1 MLITERSKRPAVKLY
16 VRFRW
21 IALVALFPFLV
32 LGLAVLVSR
41 IYDLVRYD
49 PAYFTDMYLERYDR
63 PGEVAR
69 GLEAALQTGD
79 TELLAE
85 LQGLRWPVEFPTSPD
100 LIFVMLWER
109 TDQFITYLFFNT
121 RTYERQPHYVE
132 EWSGRWIVSPEDLHY
147 YLHSGKWQEVFFPL
161 AIVWWL
167 VGFLT
172 IALVWLFRVS
182 ETMRARL
189 YGE

>member
-1 MLITERSKRPAVKLY
+1 VKLY

-41 IYDLVRYD
+41 VYDLVRYD
-49 PAYFTDMYLERYDR
+49 PTYFADVYLERYDR
-63 PGEVAR
+63 PGELAR
-69 GLEAALQTGD
+69 DLEEALQTGD

-85 LQGLRWPVEFPTSPD
+85 LQGLRWPAEFPTSPD
-100 LIFVMLWER
+100 ITFIMLWER
-109 TDQFITYLFFNT
+109 TDRFITYLFFNN
-121 RTYERQPHYVE
+121 RTYERQPQYVE
-132 EWSGRWIVSPEDLHY
+132 ERGGRWVVSPEDLHY
-147 YLHSGKWQEVFFPL
+147 YLHSGKWREVFLPL

-167 VGFLT
+167 VGFLA
-172 IALVWLFRVS
+172 IAMVWLFRAS